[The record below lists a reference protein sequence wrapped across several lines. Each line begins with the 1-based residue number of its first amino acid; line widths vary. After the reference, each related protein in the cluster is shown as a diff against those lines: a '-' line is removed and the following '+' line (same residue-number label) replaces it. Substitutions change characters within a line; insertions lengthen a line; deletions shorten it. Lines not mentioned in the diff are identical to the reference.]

1 MRSSL
6 VNSFRKAHAHRAKLG
21 GYKNKSALPWSEQ
34 DVLRMVA
41 YLEQQIKEADGLGLL
56 LLHRDLL
63 IITLLWHTCSRG
75 VNAGSWR
82 LANILLP
89 TGKNLPPPMEVPVL
103 GGSLCSITQ
112 LGLCLAAHEVQH
124 HPITNFITRVL
135 TLDRTSKSRSPE

>member
-21 GYKNKSALPWSEQ
+21 GYKKKSALPWSEQ
-34 DVLRMVA
+34 DVLRLVA

-63 IITLLWHTCSRG
+63 IITLLWQTCSRG

-89 TGKNLPPPMEVPVL
+89 TGKILPPPR
-103 GGSLCSITQ
+103 
-112 LGLCLAAHEVQH
+112 A
-124 HPITNFITRVL
+124 RVL
-135 TLDRTSKSRSPE
+135 AWGGELIGTLAED

>member
-21 GYKNKSALPWSEQ
+21 GYKKKSALPWSEQ
-34 DVLRMVA
+34 DVLRLVA

-63 IITLLWHTCSRG
+63 IITLLWQTCSRG

-89 TGKNLPPPMEVPVL
+89 TGKK
-103 GGSLCSITQ
+103 
-112 LGLCLAAHEVQH
+112 
-124 HPITNFITRVL
+124 L
-135 TLDRTSKSRSPE
+135 TTTKYIKSPRLNSETDRDFAED